1 MAQWAQW
8 ALLQC
13 SYPQHGT
20 VLRLS
25 AATCTAVAQLDTH
38 AHPSPHLQPAV
49 EVPAA
54 EAPAA
59 VEEPSAD
66 AAAKKRP
73 LEEAPQEEAQEPA
86 AKLAKVEPVVAAA
99 PAAPPAPRVRKHM
112 DHPAA
117 RAQRRARK
125 AQAAP
130 PEPEVLF
137 PVGESPADVA
147 IPRRLR
153 TATPRRPRSSRAA
166 WGRLKQVR
174 GIGCQGERRLVPC
187 NQPFPLVMPGILH
200 CPAGPPTG
208 CLGCSLR
215 RCRQRTARCRWAPS
229 AARMCSGQAQRRK
242 RSPLPAAAR
251 TRRKRRRGEVLHAV
265 LLLGHVLV
273 RGLLAF
279 IRPCFGGPSCSL
291 LDWLPD
297 LPSALPSLQQL

>member
-1 MAQWAQW
+1 M
-8 ALLQC
+8 
-13 SYPQHGT
+13 
-20 VLRLS
+20 RLF
-25 AATCTAVAQLDTH
+25 AVTCTAVAQLDTH
-38 AHPSPHLQPAV
+38 AHPSPHLQLAV

-59 VEEPSAD
+59 FEEPSAD
-66 AAAKKRP
+66 ATAKKRP
-73 LEEAPQEEAQEPA
+73 LEEAPQNEAQEPA
-86 AKLAKVEPVVAAA
+86 AKLAKVEPVAPAA

-174 GIGCQGERRLVPC
+174 GIGCQGGATACAMQSTVSPGHA
-187 NQPFPLVMPGILH
+187 GILH

-208 CLGCSLR
+208 RLGCSLR

-229 AARMCSGQAQRRK
+229 AARTCSGQAQRRK

-265 LLLGHVLV
+265 LLLGHVVLARV
-273 RGLLAF
+273 VGLHAAMF
-279 IRPCFGGPSCSL
+279 WWPI
-291 LDWLPD
+291 
-297 LPSALPSLQQL
+297 LQPA